1 MAKNGGVVSSID
13 HEFEAKPQQQAH
25 KKGFSG
31 QRNGS
36 TERLYIN
43 QDAEG
48 CAKNDA
54 QNHPVGVL
62 ENEIAGPNAR
72 GISAMSQSSR
82 ATAAAISPTKLS
94 DKNQMMGRANMLEG
108 GSRLRSAPYF
118 PLLGHHDQQK
128 TQQ

>member
-1 MAKNGGVVSSID
+1 MAKDGGIVSSID

-36 TERLYIN
+36 TEGFYIN

-62 ENEIAGPNAR
+62 ENEIAGPQR
-72 GISAMSQSSR
+72 EWDQCDE
-82 ATAAAISPTKLS
+82 PK
-94 DKNQMMGRANMLEG
+94 LEG
-108 GSRLRSAPYF
+108 HSSCHKPDKAER
-118 PLLGHHDQQK
+118 
-128 TQQ
+128 